1 MYYARVVVVEVV
13 VLNSA
18 KNQLGVKGRREKK
31 KEASESWGEVV
42 SLWSDNPTM
51 NTKGEKERE
60 KIAVGGV
67 VVVVYIFFISIYVEK
82 KKEIK
87 ARRKNGER
95 I

>member
-1 MYYARVVVVEVV
+1 
-13 VLNSA
+13 
-18 KNQLGVKGRREKK
+18 
-31 KEASESWGEVV
+31 
-42 SLWSDNPTM
+42 M